1 MKNAFALILFL
12 IGIGLAIW
20 AVQTY
25 QEATASMEILGIEL
39 AAKDKIAQKNAVMY
53 GAGALLCFILGFLSW
68 RKG

>member
-1 MKNAFALILFL
+1 MKNALALILFL

-39 AAKDKIAQKNAVMY
+39 AAKDKIAQKNAMMY
-53 GAGALLCFILGFLSW
+53 GGGSLLCFILGFLTWS
-68 RKG
+68 RK